1 MNRSKLIRTYTDFIF
16 VEDAPVRAD
25 ILLIPGSPAAALGE
39 KAAALYREGFA
50 PKILVS
56 GRYSICEEGLVIPEA
71 ELSAYPG
78 SYATEAQF
86 LAAVLEKNGVAAEDI
101 WLEEQATYTYENAIF
116 SRKLLDKKAYPVR
129 RAILCCK
136 PSHARRSLL
145 YYQLLFPDQEILVC
159 PCEHT
164 ITADNWYR
172 SPEGIETVLG
182 EIRRCAE
189 QFGDILKSTLTV
201 SPEET

>member
-1 MNRSKLIRTYTDFIF
+1 MNRSKLIRTYTEFIF
-16 VEDAPVRAD
+16 VEDAPARAD
-25 ILLIPGSPAAALGE
+25 ILLIPGSPVAALGE

-56 GRYSICEEGLVIPEA
+56 GRYSICEDRLVIPEEA
-71 ELSAYPG
+71 LLAYPG

-101 WLEEQATYTYENAIF
+101 WLEEQATYTWENAIF
-116 SRKLLDKKAYPVR
+116 SRKMLDKKAYPVS

-136 PSHARRSLL
+136 PCHARRSLL
-145 YYQLLFPDQEILVC
+145 YYQLLFPDTEIRVC
-159 PCEHT
+159 PCGHT
-164 ITADNWYR
+164 VTADNWYR

-182 EIRRCAE
+182 EIRRCGE
-189 QFGDILKSTLTV
+189 QFGDILKSGLTV
-201 SPEET
+201 SPEEI